1 MRRLLLAASFA
12 FWAAM
17 MSLVF
22 QRHTAAR
29 RVNDDSS
36 FLALVRGAPSSPA
49 RYLLRS
55 GEQAL
60 GEATVSADADVV
72 GNAVAYRLILRACV
86 VLPALREQ
94 VSVDGEAVVRD
105 PGGLSGFSL
114 ILRAGASA
122 VSLRGTVSDDEL
134 RIERTGASSGPVRI
148 PLPNAAGTVRE
159 AGEAVVEASGTF
171 VSARKYIVGAG
182 AGEAELWVDRRGG
195 LLRADLPSLG
205 FSAVREGACGGE
217 DR

>member
-134 RIERTGASSGPVRI
+134 RIERTGASSGPFGSRSE
-148 PLPNAAGTVRE
+148 ARDGAE